1 MLEKA
6 KTTFLPSRVPVV
18 KLKMPNLCSCA
29 GQRTLSEAEASPAA
43 VPQASLTCWSVTCS
57 CSLAT
62 SCGRHDLP
70 RAQLSELSKHGWSWH
85 PHVVGGWCHAVVR
98 SEGELE
104 YCKFC

>member
-29 GQRTLSEAEASPAA
+29 GQRTLSEAEARPAA
-43 VPQASLTCWSVTCS
+43 VPQARLTCWSVTCS

-62 SCGRHDLP
+62 SCGIAERIPIGPSSDAMTW
-70 RAQLSELSKHGWSWH
+70 RE
-85 PHVVGGWCHAVVR
+85 R
-98 SEGELE
+98 S
-104 YCKFC
+104 CQS